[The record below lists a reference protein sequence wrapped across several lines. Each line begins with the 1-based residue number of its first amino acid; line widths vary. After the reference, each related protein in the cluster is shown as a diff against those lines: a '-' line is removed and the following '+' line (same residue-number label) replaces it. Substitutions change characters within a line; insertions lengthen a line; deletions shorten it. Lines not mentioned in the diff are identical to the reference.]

1 LRGLSLVWF
10 AHIAMSDLTV
20 SIVTPSFNQA
30 DYIGDTI
37 RSVKFQD
44 YNHIEHIIMDGGSTD
59 GTIDVLKK
67 YQEEYN
73 MTWISQP
80 DEGQADGINKG
91 FEKASGD
98 VLGWLNSDD
107 VYLSKSVISDSVE
120 TLNRYPSADL
130 VNGRGIRLKQ
140 DGKWDHPI
148 KRRDHKLSHSKL
160 RQVASVLQP
169 ATFWYDYVWEKIGI
183 DDTLEYTF
191 DWDFFIRATEDYNI
205 VPISDY
211 LIGYRW
217 QGDNKTTT
225 GGMARAKEIRDIT
238 GEYLGRS
245 SWQYHL
251 LCIYCG
257 IYMTSDYLPDFIGDP
272 IEDTLDFFS
281 SAISYLSL
289 KQVSGV

>member
-1 LRGLSLVWF
+1 
-10 AHIAMSDLTV
+10 
-20 SIVTPSFNQA
+20 
-30 DYIGDTI
+30 
-37 RSVKFQD
+37 
-44 YNHIEHIIMDGGSTD
+44 MDGGSTD